1 MEHEV
6 EPATQVAGNVT
17 LVEGST
23 FCVSAYSGQI
33 NADEAQGLFFR
44 DVRIV
49 SGWRLL
55 LDGRTTQPLMVLQ
68 EDPYRATFIARVPP
82 QGSQTELLVERA
94 RFVGE
99 GMRED
104 IRLRNLGQEP
114 VTVRLSLDVAADFAD
129 VFAVKEH
136 RVRPNGAHTV
146 EVRDGGLDIG
156 WSSGAGR
163 RGIFVIAEG
172 GLATHD
178 GLSFDA
184 KIGVHGEWTASV
196 LVQPSIHG
204 RGANVEFPLGL
215 PWQESPPAVRLRAW
229 RTESPHLITTGD
241 PALSETLLRSLDD
254 LGSLR
259 LIDPEHPGEFAVA
272 AGAPWFMALF
282 GRDSLLTSY
291 MSICLRA
298 DSRRGD
304 APDDSRGTRARR
316 STPPQRGAAR
326 THPARGAASV

>member
-17 LVEGST
+17 IVEGST

-68 EDPYRATFIARVPP
+68 EDPYRATFIARVSP
-82 QGSQTELLVERA
+82 QGSQTELLVERT

-136 RVRPNGAHTV
+136 RVRPHGRTLSRCAMAAWTS
-146 EVRDGGLDIG
+146 GGR
-156 WSSGAGR
+156 AGR
-163 RGIFVIAEG
+163 G
-172 GLATHD
+172 GGA
-178 GLSFDA
+178 SSSPPRE
-184 KIGVHGEWTASV
+184 VWRRMTASR
-196 LVQPSIHG
+196 STRTSARTASG
-204 RGANVEFPLGL
+204 R
-215 PWQESPPAVRLRAW
+215 PASSYSRDP
-229 RTESPHLITTGD
+229 RTRRERGVSAG
-241 PALSETLLRSLDD
+241 PAMAGVTAC
-254 LGSLR
+254 G
-259 LIDPEHPGEFAVA
+259 AVA
-272 AGAPWFMALF
+272 CLAFGEPAPHHHRRPRAF
-282 GRDSLLTSY
+282 RDVAAQP
-291 MSICLRA
+291 RRPGVPAA
-298 DSRRGD
+298 DR
-304 APDDSRGTRARR
+304 P
-316 STPPQRGAAR
+316 
-326 THPARGAASV
+326 